1 MQEIIRFLSQ
11 GWVGT
16 IVGAGGAALA
26 LFLYRRSRIPGI
38 IAFQSHNL
46 SMIGGS
52 DAVFPSDITVLY
64 RKTPVPRLTSSTLW
78 FWNAGKKT
86 VKGADIVS
94 LDPLCF
100 IFGGEV
106 LNVRIKKM
114 TRKAVQITAD
124 ASGDLGNK
132 VRWCFEFLDPGDGG
146 IMEVLHTGSAKAPKC
161 VGTIIG
167 LPNGPQNWGRSWS
180 SSPSS
185 RRERRLSRL
194 MFTVTLIVGIGIS
207 LTEIIGEQYIN
218 EVLPFLAE
226 LPELTL
232 PTWPLIPAGLL
243 LSLFSAIIVWI
254 LGRRPPSS
262 LDVH

>member
-1 MQEIIRFLSQ
+1 MQEFIRFLSQ

-16 IVGAGGAALA
+16 IVGTGGAALA

-52 DAVFPSDITVLY
+52 DAVFPADITVLY
-64 RKTPVPRLTSSTLW
+64 RKTPVPRLTSSTVW

-86 VKGADIVS
+86 VKGEDIVS

-100 IFGGEV
+100 RFGGEV

-114 TRKAVQITAD
+114 TRKSVQIKAD
-124 ASGDLGNK
+124 NSGDIGNK
-132 VRWCFEFLDPGDGG
+132 VRCSFEFLDPGDGG
-146 IMEVLHTGSAKAPKC
+146 IMEVLHTGSSEAPEC

-185 RRERRLSRL
+185 RRERRFSRL
-194 MFTVTLIVGIGIS
+194 MFTVLLIVGIGIS
-207 LTEIIGEQYIN
+207 LAEIIGEQYIN
-218 EVLPFLAE
+218 EVFPFLAE
-226 LPELTL
+226 PPKLTL
-232 PTWPLIPAGLL
+232 PSWLLIPSGL
-243 LSLFSAIIVWI
+243 SISFFSAFIVWI

-262 LDVH
+262 LDVN